1 MVTRI
6 YRVFVVYLRTY
17 FLVTALPDLVL
28 VVFALVAATLAFG
41 LAVLVELVAFLGA
54 GRLAVAVFLAGAL
67 VAIVFLAVVPVV
79 FLTGAL
85 ALALV
90 DVAVFLAGALEAAVD
105 RAGALALAFVVVFFA
120 TGFAAG
126 LVSFLTVL
134 TGLFSLVALAS
145 SALPLGA
152 NLTFPEGPL
161 GRVKTFFSSPL
172 MMARLIFELTA
183 AVISI

>member
-1 MVTRI
+1 
-6 YRVFVVYLRTY
+6 LCTY

-28 VVFALVAATLAFG
+28 VVFALVAAALAFG

-54 GRLAVAVFLAGAL
+54 GRLAVVVFLAGAL
-67 VAIVFLAVVPVV
+67 VAVVFLAVVPVV
-79 FLTGAL
+79 FLAGAL

-90 DVAVFLAGALEAAVD
+90 EVAVAVFLAGALEAAVD